1 MVGVGV
7 LVMEEEE
14 VLLVGEGDGDF
25 EDEFFVRLCINE
37 RGWYRVVGLG
47 RFRQII

>member
-1 MVGVGV
+1 MEE
-7 LVMEEEE
+7 EEEE